1 MIKQVLIAIIFS
13 FVAVLGYSYEIS
25 VGTFVANPGKQ
36 VVVPIE
42 LDSAAGISYAGATIS
57 YDPQV
62 LVITKVDAGTLKSI
76 MAEDFVAA
84 DTNGVLNVSI
94 FGSSETNIVSGF
106 GSIANV
112 TFAIRQGVSGG
123 YSDITI
129 TDVDLGDVTGVK
141 DVTIKNPISTING
154 MIRVF
159 SSESTVTRLENCQII
174 SPNTVLAAL
183 TLEPGDKLQA
193 SDLQTPIVVNGPVVA
208 SEPIDI
214 IAPPNGWASGRYEF
228 LQTTTSDLEF
238 NLVDAGEDCEIT
250 NSVINGITTYIASVV
265 VADEVPIV
273 YEGALSSGTKNQI
286 RNNIKLL
293 FEGKD
298 DEASLV
304 LRRQFEQAKKIVV
317 TGPSEVISIV
327 ADMGIAPTIKSFDDD
342 STLTISFAIP
352 KLEIIS
358 FDPSNG
364 AVRIRV
370 TPKEG
375 NSIVSEIATGYIH
388 VYGTDNLAE
397 KMRYISKVGFDLT
410 PYLKENTKGEAV
422 INVTLGTHTFFKVKV
437 ESVTKQDG
445 DLE

>member
-397 KMRYISKVGFDLT
+397 KMRYISKVGFNLT

>member
-1 MIKQVLIAIIFS
+1 MIKQVLIAIILS

-193 SDLQTPIVVNGPVVA
+193 SDLQTPIVVNGPVMA

-214 IAPPNGWASGRYEF
+214 IAPPNGWANGRYEF